1 MKVAFYGNVC
11 NNYYTL
17 AKALRQK
24 LNIDAHLY
32 LNNKADIQNRP
43 ESDDPQLKDNYP
55 AWIHL
60 SGKWDYIP
68 MLSMYD
74 RTFVKELSKYDVVFL
89 SQFGVTLAPFIKS
102 KTIFYVTGGDL
113 TQTPFPSKFANTFKN
128 PVERLIWEYIGY
140 MQRRGIRSCSKIL
153 SQPFFPFANALKELK
168 ISNERVSKSYF
179 PILLDTEVFKFNEN
193 AEREIDLYNKALLA
207 PFKFI
212 ILHPSRINLDQ
223 SKAGIH
229 SGQWKGNDNLFKAMA
244 IFVKKYKIDDACIAL
259 VDRMFSPDIAKARKI
274 ISRLGIESNI
284 VWLKPPNPQG
294 FPRKQLMNFYTI
306 SDIVADEFATGWF
319 GSVVLEGMA
328 CSKPTFCYVDEDVMK
343 QLYPWHP
350 IVSSKDPEVLSQLI
364 ATYYFD
370 KEKKESLGELSRKW
384 VREFHSIKNGTDI
397 YIKNFK
403 NDLKDIF
410 NL

>member
-113 TQTPFPSKFANTFKN
+113 TQTPFPSKFANNFKN

-274 ISRLGIESNI
+274 ISQLGIESNI